1 MNVIFGSA
9 TGLTA
14 TGNERSVTAAGRFLN
29 EPVSAGTVL
38 GIEGDVGQADGRHLH
53 EETGIP
59 NDPGNPIDS
68 AGFLIGY
75 NLDPVICGIPGQTFV
90 AGQTYTADDC

>member
-1 MNVIFGSA
+1 VNVIFGSS

-68 AGFLIGY
+68 AGFLTWIR
-75 NLDPVICGIPGQTFV
+75 
-90 AGQTYTADDC
+90 